1 MKTVTEIK
9 NDILQ
14 SLGQQDNP
22 VGILLEEYL
31 KKVITDIVRD
41 KLVNFQSFLFDED
54 LITGHDWGWEYKA
67 NEFLSEDKVD

>member
-1 MKTVTEIK
+1 MKTVTDIK

-41 KLVNFQSFLFDED
+41 KLISFQIELSDEE
-54 LITGHDWGWEYKA
+54 LITDYDWSFEDKA
-67 NEFLSEDKVD
+67 NEFLLGNKIG

>member
-1 MKTVTEIK
+1 MKTVTDIK

-22 VGILLEEYL
+22 IGILLEEYL

-41 KLVNFQSFLFDED
+41 KLIDFQLELSNKE
-54 LITGHDWGWEYKA
+54 LITDHDWCFVDEA
-67 NEFLSEDKVD
+67 NEFLLGNKID

>member
-1 MKTVTEIK
+1 MKTVTDIK

-31 KKVITDIVRD
+31 KKVITDITRD
-41 KLVNFQSFLFDED
+41 KLISFQIELSDEE
-54 LITGHDWGWEYKA
+54 LITDYDWSFEDKA
-67 NEFLSEDKVD
+67 NEFLLGNKID

>member
-1 MKTVTEIK
+1 MKTVTDIK

-31 KKVITDIVRD
+31 KKVITDITRD
-41 KLVNFQSFLFDED
+41 KLIGFQIELSDEE
-54 LITGHDWGWEYKA
+54 LITDYDWSFEDKA
-67 NEFLSEDKVD
+67 NEFLLGNKIG

>member
-1 MKTVTEIK
+1 MKTVTDIK

-31 KKVITDIVRD
+31 KKVITDITRD
-41 KLVNFQSFLFDED
+41 KLIGFQIELSDEE
-54 LITGHDWGWEYKA
+54 LITDYDWSFEDKA
-67 NEFLSEDKVD
+67 NEFLLGNEID

>member
-1 MKTVTEIK
+1 MKTVTDIK

-31 KKVITDIVRD
+31 KKVITDITRD
-41 KLVNFQSFLFDED
+41 KLIGFQIELSDEE
-54 LITGHDWGWEYKA
+54 LITDYDWSFEDKA
-67 NEFLSEDKVD
+67 NEFLSGNKID

>member
-22 VGILLEEYL
+22 IGILLEEYL
-31 KKVITDIVRD
+31 KKVITDITRD
-41 KLVNFQSFLFDED
+41 KLISFQIELSDEE
-54 LITGHDWGWEYKA
+54 LITDYDWSFEDKA
-67 NEFLSEDKVD
+67 NEFLLGNKID

>member
-22 VGILLEEYL
+22 IGILLEEYL
-31 KKVITDIVRD
+31 RKVITDITRD
-41 KLVNFQSFLFDED
+41 KLISFQIELSDEE
-54 LITGHDWGWEYKA
+54 LITDYDWSFEDKA
-67 NEFLSEDKVD
+67 NEFLLGNKID

>member
-14 SLGQQDNP
+14 SLGQQNNP

-31 KKVITDIVRD
+31 KKVITDITIN
-41 KLVNFQSFLFDED
+41 KLINFQIELCDEELINDYDWSFED
-54 LITGHDWGWEYKA
+54 KA
-67 NEFLSEDKVD
+67 NEFLLGNKID

>member
-1 MKTVTEIK
+1 MKTVTDIK

-41 KLVNFQSFLFDED
+41 KLISFQIELSDEE
-54 LITGHDWGWEYKA
+54 LITDYDWSFEDKA
-67 NEFLSEDKVD
+67 NEFLLGNKID

>member
-31 KKVITDIVRD
+31 RKVITDITRD
-41 KLVNFQSFLFDED
+41 KLIGFQIELSDEE
-54 LITGHDWGWEYKA
+54 LITDYDWSFEDKA
-67 NEFLSEDKVD
+67 NEFLLGNKID

>member
-14 SLGQQDNP
+14 SLGQSDNP

-31 KKVITDIVRD
+31 KKVITDITRD
-41 KLVNFQSFLFDED
+41 KLIDFLSHLYDED
-54 LITGHDWGWEYKA
+54 LITGHEFAWEDKA
-67 NEFLSEDKVD
+67 NEFLLGNEID

>member
-1 MKTVTEIK
+1 MKTVTDIK
-9 NDILQ
+9 SDILA

-41 KLVNFQSFLFDED
+41 KLISFQIELSDEE
-54 LITGHDWGWEYKA
+54 LITDYDWSFEDKA
-67 NEFLSEDKVD
+67 NEFLLGNEIG

>member
-1 MKTVTEIK
+1 MKTVTDIK
-9 NDILQ
+9 SDILV

-41 KLVNFQSFLFDED
+41 KLISFQIELSDEE
-54 LITGHDWGWEYKA
+54 LITDYDWSFEDKA
-67 NEFLSEDKVD
+67 NEFLLGNKID

>member
-1 MKTVTEIK
+1 MKTVEEIK
-9 NDILQ
+9 SDILV

-41 KLVNFQSFLFDED
+41 KLISFQIELSDEE
-54 LITGHDWGWEYKA
+54 LITDYDWSFEDKA
-67 NEFLSEDKVD
+67 NEFLLGNEIG